1 MRTANLSLMI
11 KILHYF
17 TYIALFITLSIST
30 GCFWIAVGGAGA
42 AGYAIAKDD
51 RSAGT
56 IAKDAGITASVKSK
70 LIRDKK
76 IKAFDIDVDTHQGV
90 VTLNGHVPN
99 QSIKSRAM
107 KIASGVAGVQSV
119 ESRLEILDD

>member
-1 MRTANLSLMI
+1 MKTKIKWITNVALAVTISL
-11 KILHYF
+11 
-17 TYIALFITLSIST
+17 ST

-42 AGYAIAKDD
+42 AGYAIAKDE

-70 LIRDKK
+70 LIRDKQ
-76 IKAFDIDVDTHQGV
+76 IKALDIDVDTHQGV

-99 QSIKSRAM
+99 ESTQSRAV
-107 KIASGVAGVQSV
+107 KIANGVDGVHSV
-119 ESRLEILDD
+119 ESRLEILNE